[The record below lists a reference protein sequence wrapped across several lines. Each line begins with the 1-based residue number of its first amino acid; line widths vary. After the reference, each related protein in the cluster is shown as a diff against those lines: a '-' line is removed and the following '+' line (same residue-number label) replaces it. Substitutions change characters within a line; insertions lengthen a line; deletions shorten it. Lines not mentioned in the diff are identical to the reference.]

1 MSSDVADHPL
11 PVNSHA
17 EDPLCVA
24 MLEANPFLSGAVND
38 PAEGEVNV
46 GAIHEPQFRELTEAT
61 EEARRLHTH
70 VGQVVWGEPGIGK
83 SHLLTR
89 FYRWAEE
96 NQRAVVVFLHNIQP
110 SPDALP
116 GYVLKCV
123 VQRLVQGRA
132 AGFHGTPLYWL
143 VEKTVERALVEF
155 PPGILGDPGQERTS
169 EGGERECA
177 RGNPNIGVAARD
189 AQVAYLRLVDRLVR
203 ENPHSGV
210 DARTIYHVF
219 FAFFLGAY
227 RGRYCDGNDQGARL
241 ALQWLS
247 GDTLEREEAAEL
259 ALRVSEDPEKPAALP
274 GKQAVESVL
283 VALAEMAWLRGQSF
297 VLCFDQADNLE
308 NDQISALAQ
317 FLHPLLDHAR
327 NLLVVTA
334 GVQSK
339 LVELVR
345 GGVILRAAWE
355 RIAQDERGIRLG
367 RIRAGQAL
375 QILKARLTRFLK
387 PFAGSSALGE
397 VGQNDELFPLGSGWF
412 EDRTRELVDCRRGTS
427 FSGLAIVGATSS
439 GVFASWAFEHGSQP
453 GRAMINSPWRQVARR
468 ATQQT
473 RNWPGALTI
482 RLPESSTRK
491 SPAARW
497 RRRHCRPTRTI
508 LPVWSRSSCDS
519 TFATMRQTFATT
531 ALARRGGWSGRN
543 RRNRAVFLVTICF
556 FMVPRRPAAC
566 RLARALCS

>member
-11 PVNSHA
+11 PVDSHA

-38 PAEGEVNV
+38 PAEGEVDV

-412 EDRTRELVDCRRGTS
+412 EDRTRKLVDCRARDIIQWARDRWRDQQRRLRELGFRAWLATWESNDRLPVEAGGPTS
-427 FSGLAIVGATSS
+427 HPTDEEL
-439 GVFASWAFEHGSQP
+439 
-453 GRAMINSPWRQVARR
+453 ARR
-468 ATQQT
+468 IDDQTARKFDEKVTCREMAPETLPADADNLAGLVKVLLRQYLCHDATDLCHD
-473 RNWPGALTI
+473 GA
-482 RLPESSTRK
+482 
-491 SPAARW
+491 
-497 RRRHCRPTRTI
+497 
-508 LPVWSRSSCDS
+508 
-519 TFATMRQTFATT
+519 
-531 ALARRGGWSGRN
+531 ARRGGWSGRN